1 MSELLIFI
9 LLVIQ
14 IKSIH
19 IFFRPIAKIE
29 PTQRVDESA
38 GSSKKPTSNL
48 VMPTKSEF
56 DDSLSSLSIES
67 EDETNLNLLNQAIA
81 AGFNK
86 NAKEASNPINIPPSK
101 QHQDVAN
108 DSISSVDSCDKD
120 DATNSILEQCIQS
133 GINKVVK
140 KDSSKR
146 PMMTSSPKKS
156 MLPTFRPSTSTSK
169 KKDDDDLL
177 KECIAFGMT
186 RTTKHETNLVQN
198 LAQLSITDSKNGE
211 TTSVTAPEANSNV
224 PRASVTGK

>member
-1 MSELLIFI
+1 M
-9 LLVIQ
+9 
-14 IKSIH
+14 
-19 IFFRPIAKIE
+19 E
-29 PTQRVDESA
+29 PTQRVDSVAA
-38 GSSKKPTSNL
+38 GSSKKPTMNSM
-48 VMPTKSEF
+48 MPAKTDF

-86 NAKEASNPINIPPSK
+86 NTKEASNPINIPPSK
-101 QHQDVAN
+101 QRQDVAN

-133 GINKVVK
+133 GINQVVK

-169 KKDDDDLL
+169 KKSDDDDLL

-186 RTTKHETNLVQN
+186 KATKHETNIVQN
-198 LAQLSITDSKNGE
+198 LAQLSIADSKNGE
-211 TTSVTAPEANSNV
+211 TTSVTAPEVNSNV
-224 PRASVTGK
+224 PRASATGLT

>member
-1 MSELLIFI
+1 M
-9 LLVIQ
+9 
-14 IKSIH
+14 
-19 IFFRPIAKIE
+19 
-29 PTQRVDESA
+29 
-38 GSSKKPTSNL
+38 KPSM
-48 VMPTKSEF
+48 MPTKVDF

-86 NAKEASNPINIPPSK
+86 NAKEASNPINIPPPK
-101 QHQDVAN
+101 QRQDVAN

-133 GINKVVK
+133 GINKVIK

-169 KKDDDDLL
+169 KKSDDDDLL

-186 RTTKHETNLVQN
+186 KATKHETSIVQN
-198 LAQLSITDSKNGE
+198 LAQLSIADSKNGE
-211 TTSVTAPEANSNV
+211 TTSVTVPEVNSNV
-224 PRASVTGK
+224 PRASATGMQFILNSIYSHFLYNFGNF